1 MYIAPYI
8 SPIGPMT
15 MASDGKALVGLWFD
29 GQKYDRAG
37 LGETIRKE
45 DLPVFEEARRW
56 LDSYFRGE
64 QPGPIPPLRIEGS
77 DFRKLVADI
86 LLTIP
91 YGRTMTYGEIAQEVA
106 RRTGRKQMSAQAVGG
121 AVGHNRISIIVP
133 CHRVVGSHGELTGYA
148 GGTDKKE
155 YLLKIEN
162 RTWNFQN

>member
-1 MYIAPYI
+1 
-8 SPIGPMT
+8 

-45 DLPVFEEARRW
+45 DLPVFEETRRW
-56 LDSYFRGE
+56 LDCYFKGE
-64 QPGPIPPLRIEGS
+64 QPAQIPPLRIEGS
-77 DFRKLVADI
+77 DFRKMVADI
-86 LLTIP
+86 MLTIP

-133 CHRVVGSHGELTGYA
+133 CHRVLGSHGELTGYA